1 MNALTLSATRRRKPI
16 VILDRIAIDA
26 QYSTSRARSAA
37 CALATAARRYA
48 SAAVLGIAFIAA
60 ACSFVGAIAGFE
72 DISLAGTVAVL
83 PLAFVSSLLDRK
95 GGEK

>member
-37 CALATAARRYA
+37 RALATAARRYA

-60 ACSFVGAIAGFE
+60 AGSFVGAIAGYE
-72 DISLAGTVAVL
+72 EAALAGALVAL
-83 PLAFVSSLLDRK
+83 PLAFVSALLDKK
-95 GGEK
+95 GDEA